1 MRSSPF
7 GQPRHEPDD
16 PFKEE
21 RVDKQSPVPAYAQLA
36 QILRRRISSG
46 TYTPGRR
53 LPSEA
58 EIGKSFKVSG
68 LTVRQAVRAL
78 VDEGLVERIQ
88 GSGTF
93 VKRLDVATSHFDL
106 DTLRNILADR
116 ENLEVRILKAT
127 VEKAHGKPQE
137 ALGLAIDDPVVVVE
151 RLIFHRQ
158 EPFILQ
164 VGYALFDPESP
175 IVENMLDTEVL
186 TGLLLYSGC
195 SSFMKGELWLF
206 PCSLN
211 EREAKLLQLTVGDS
225 AFRLEHVFYDFGD
238 RPAAV
243 GWFLVSPEKMP
254 LSARVGVWNE

>member
-1 MRSSPF
+1 MITGPF
-7 GQPRHEPDD
+7 GQARQVPGD
-16 PFKEE
+16 PFNEE
-21 RVDKQSPVPAYAQLA
+21 KVDKQSPVPAYAQLA
-36 QILRRRISSG
+36 QILRRRISNG
-46 TYTPGRR
+46 TYSPGSR

-58 EIGKSFKVSG
+58 EIGRNFKVSG

-93 VKRLDVATSHFDL
+93 VKRLDVATSHFGL
-106 DTLRNILADR
+106 DTLRDILADR

-127 VEKAHGKPQE
+127 VEKAHGRPQE
-137 ALGLAIDDPVVVVE
+137 ALGLAIHDPVVVVE
-151 RLIFHRQ
+151 RLIFHEQ

-164 VGYALFDPESP
+164 IGYAVFDPESP

-186 TGLLLYSGC
+186 TGLLLFNGS
-195 SSFMKGELWLF
+195 SSFMKGELWLL
-206 PCSLN
+206 PCSVNESEAEFLN
-211 EREAKLLQLTVGDS
+211 LKVGDS
-225 AFRLEHVFYDFGD
+225 AFRLEHVFYDFAD

>member
-1 MRSSPF
+1 MRS
-7 GQPRHEPDD
+7 D
-16 PFKEE
+16 PFSQNQQSSEAPFQEE
-21 RVDKQSPVPAYAQLA
+21 RVDKRSPVPAYAQLA

-46 TYTPGRR
+46 VYRPGSR

-58 EIGKSFKVSG
+58 EIGKSFKISG
-68 LTVRQAVRAL
+68 LTVRQAVKAL

-116 ENLEVRILKAT
+116 GNLEVRILKAT

-137 ALGLAIDDPVVVVE
+137 VLGLAVHDPVVVVE
-151 RLIFHRQ
+151 RLVFHRQ

-164 VGYALFDPESP
+164 VGYAVFDPEST
-175 IVENMLDTEVL
+175 IVETMLDTEVL
-186 TGLLLYSGC
+186 TGLLLYTGS
-195 SSFMKGELWLF
+195 SSFMKGELWLL

-211 EREAKLLQLTVGDS
+211 EREAELLKLSVGDN
-225 AFRLEHVFYDFGD
+225 AFRLEHIFYDFED

-243 GWFLVSPEKMP
+243 GWFVVSHEKMP
-254 LSARVGVWNE
+254 LRARVGVWNE